1 MIVRL
6 GWASLV
12 AASLIL
18 SPTSSTQGEDQRQPS
33 DENAETMPAESEP
46 DPSAGERPRPE
57 AAGRGIAPSI
67 NRTAAVLETAS
78 EQPASPDAAPVDEE
92 IESRAADDTDRARES
107 EPPQAEPAAEI
118 FVPSE
123 DISEDFAVPFP
134 VDI

>member
-12 AASLIL
+12 TASLIL
-18 SPTSSTQGEDQRQPS
+18 SPYSSAQGEDQPQPS
-33 DENAETMPAESEP
+33 AANAETTPAESEP
-46 DPSAGERPRPE
+46 EPAGVVESRSEPLANPDP
-57 AAGRGIAPSI
+57 
-67 NRTAAVLETAS
+67 T
-78 EQPASPDAAPVDEE
+78 QVDEE
-92 IESRAADDTDRARES
+92 IESKADDAEAPDEP
-107 EPPQAEPAAEI
+107 EPPQSEPAAEI